1 MRLVALAGG
10 TGAAK
15 LLRGLDTLL
24 ERGAMTVV
32 GNTGDDAEVWGL
44 HVSPDLD
51 TVCYTLGGVL
61 DEERGWGLRDESF
74 RTLGEMVRFGEPTWF
89 NLGDRDLATH
99 LHRTRLLA
107 EGRSL
112 SEVTAKLAADLGV
125 RHAVL
130 PMSDQPVRTRVLGP
144 DGWLGFQEYFVRE
157 KTQVEVRAVEY
168 TGAPEARPAPGL
180 VEAIGAADAVLVCP
194 SNPVTSVGPIAGL
207 CALARHPHHRRRGR
221 CPRPVHRSRRRAPGR
236 GAHAHDRT
244 CRGDAAG
251 PPDSGDARMSTLVAV
266 PVKDL
271 VNAKQ
276 RLIPLLSAAERHD
289 LASAMLEDVL
299 ETLARARLGPVL
311 VVTRDREVESLAL
324 KHGAELLREDVNRGH
339 TEAVAHAQREAAA
352 RGVKRFLTIPGDV
365 PCATPGELAAL
376 DASVVDGPAIAFVP
390 SLSGY
395 GTNAVLLAP
404 PDSMALKFGEPSF
417 QNHVVAARAAGL
429 KPVVLRMPGLG
440 LDIDEPED
448 LTLLLG
454 RGPSTRSAALLRRLA
469 VPIRLASRLETP

>member
-15 LLRGLDTLL
+15 LLRGLDALL

-32 GNTGDDAEVWGL
+32 GNTGDDAEIWGL

-51 TVCYTLGGVL
+51 TVCYTLGGLL

-168 TGAPEARPAPGL
+168 AGAPEARPAPGL

-194 SNPVTSVGPIAGL
+194 SNPVTSVGPILSVPGIVEALHSTRAPVLGISPIVGGRAVSGPAGRL
-207 CALARHPHHRRRGR
+207 MAARGLPVSALGIAQSYAPWLDVLIIDDEDAALAPSIEAAGA
-221 CPRPVHRSRRRAPGR
+221 RPVVA
-236 GAHAHDRT
+236 
-244 CRGDAAG
+244 
-251 PPDSGDARMSTLVAV
+251 STLMAGRVEEM
-266 PVKDL
+266 
-271 VNAKQ
+271 
-276 RLIPLLSAAERHD
+276 RLARRI
-289 LASAMLEDVL
+289 L
-299 ETLARARLGPVL
+299 ETLA
-311 VVTRDREVESLAL
+311 
-324 KHGAELLREDVNRGH
+324 
-339 TEAVAHAQREAAA
+339 
-352 RGVKRFLTIPGDV
+352 
-365 PCATPGELAAL
+365 
-376 DASVVDGPAIAFVP
+376 
-390 SLSGY
+390 
-395 GTNAVLLAP
+395 
-404 PDSMALKFGEPSF
+404 
-417 QNHVVAARAAGL
+417 
-429 KPVVLRMPGLG
+429 
-440 LDIDEPED
+440 
-448 LTLLLG
+448 
-454 RGPSTRSAALLRRLA
+454 
-469 VPIRLASRLETP
+469 